1 MFGIVIQMRH
11 VILKMISHSL
21 HLLCFCPYW
30 EAFLALD
37 FFWMKLTWKVCSMSP
52 SNASTA
58 STISKGKN
66 NGISVEK
73 ILSFNIDISV

>member
-1 MFGIVIQMRH
+1 
-11 VILKMISHSL
+11 
-21 HLLCFCPYW
+21 
-30 EAFLALD
+30 
-37 FFWMKLTWKVCSMSP
+37 MKLTWKVCSMSP

-66 NGISVEK
+66 NGISIEK